1 MSDQQLAEELHKS
14 IITKFKKRKVHSTFM
29 ENILGADLADMQSIS
44 KFNKEIRFLLCL
56 IDIYS
61 NYAWVIPLKD
71 KQGIT
76 INNAFQKSLDQSK
89 SKPNERQVNKGSEF
103 YNRSIKS
110 WLEKN
115 DIEMYSTH
123 SDEKSVITERFI
135 RALKNQ
141 IYKYI

>member
-1 MSDQQLAEELHKS
+1 
-14 IITKFKKRKVHSTFM
+14 M

-89 SKPNERQVNKGSEF
+89 SKPNERQVNKDSEF